1 MKKTLR
7 EKYIAGLLAL
17 GYFKAASASSKFEI
31 YANPDSAAPF
41 FFFVGKSGSLRFS
54 SQKRIDSSVPA
65 SDRTKAMV
73 ISKGE
78 SA

>member
-17 GYFKAASASSKFEI
+17 GYARIDSLSSKFEVF
-31 YANPDSAAPF
+31 AKPGSPVP

-54 SQKRIDSSVPA
+54 TLKRVDSSVPA
-65 SDRTKAMV
+65 SVRTKAMI

-78 SA
+78 AA

>member
-7 EKYIAGLLAL
+7 EKYIAGLLVL
-17 GYFKAASASSKFEI
+17 GYLKTASASSKFEVF
-31 YANPDSAAPF
+31 AKPGSAVP

-54 SQKRIDSSVPA
+54 SQRQVASSVPA
-65 SDRTKAMV
+65 SDFTKARV

>member
-17 GYFKAASASSKFEI
+17 GYVQIDSRSSKFEVF
-31 YANPDSAAPF
+31 AKLNSPVP
-41 FFFVGKSGSLRFS
+41 FFFVGKLASLRFS
-54 SQKRIDSSVPA
+54 ILPWVDSSTPA
-65 SDRTKAMV
+65 SARTKVMV

-78 SA
+78 EA

>member
-31 YANPDSAAPF
+31 YTNPDSAAP

>member
-17 GYFKAASASSKFEI
+17 GYVRVDSRSSKFEVF
-31 YANPDSAAPF
+31 AKKDSSM
-41 FFFVGKSGSLRFS
+41 FFFVGKAGSLRFS
-54 SQKRIDSSVPA
+54 GVKRVDSSVPA
-65 SDRTKAMV
+65 SDRTKAVV

-78 SA
+78 EA

>member
-17 GYFKAASASSKFEI
+17 GYAQIDSRSSKFEVF
-31 YANPDSAAPF
+31 AKPGTPAT

-54 SQKRIDSSVPA
+54 DVRRVDSSIPA

-78 SA
+78 EA

>member
-17 GYFKAASASSKFEI
+17 GYVAVASQSSKFEVFTKVG
-31 YANPDSAAPF
+31 ASPT
-41 FFFVGKSGSLRFS
+41 FFFVGKAGSVRFS
-54 SQKRIDSSVPA
+54 SVKRVDSSVPA
-65 SDRTKAMV
+65 SNATKAKI

-78 SA
+78 TT

>member
-17 GYFKAASASSKFEI
+17 GYARIDSLSSKFEVFT
-31 YANPDSAAPF
+31 NPDLPLP

-54 SQKRIDSSVPA
+54 TLKRVDSSIPVGGC
-65 SDRTKAMV
+65 TKAII
-73 ISKGE
+73 ISRGE
-78 SA
+78 AA

>member
-17 GYFKAASASSKFEI
+17 GYAQIDSRSSKFEVF
-31 YANPDSAAPF
+31 AKPGTPVPF

>member
-7 EKYIAGLLAL
+7 EQYIAGLLVL
-17 GYFKAASASSKFEI
+17 GYDQIDSLSSKFEVF
-31 YANPDSAAPF
+31 AKPNSPVP

-54 SQKRIDSSVPA
+54 ILKRVDSSIPA
-65 SDRTKAMV
+65 SARTKIMV

-78 SA
+78 AA

>member
-7 EKYIAGLLAL
+7 EKYIAGLLVL
-17 GYFKAASASSKFEI
+17 GYVQIDTLSSKFEVF
-31 YANPDSAAPF
+31 AKPNSPVP

-54 SQKRIDSSVPA
+54 TLKRVDSSIPA
-65 SDRTKAMV
+65 SDLTKAMV

-78 SA
+78 AA

>member
-17 GYFKAASASSKFEI
+17 GYAQIDSRSSKFEVF
-31 YANPDSAAPF
+31 AKPGTPVP

-54 SQKRIDSSVPA
+54 NVARVDSSVPA
-65 SDRTKAMV
+65 SASTKSKI

-78 SA
+78 EA

>member
-7 EKYIAGLLAL
+7 EKYIAGLLVL
-17 GYFKAASASSKFEI
+17 GYVQIDTLSSKFEVF
-31 YANPDSAAPF
+31 AKPNSPVP

-54 SQKRIDSSVPA
+54 ILQRVDSSIPA
-65 SDRTKAMV
+65 STRTKVMV

-78 SA
+78 AA

>member
-17 GYFKAASASSKFEI
+17 GFAPVDSLSSKFEVFTKSGSP
-31 YANPDSAAPF
+31 AT

-54 SQKRIDSSVPA
+54 SLKRVDSSIPA

-78 SA
+78 AQ

>member
-17 GYFKAASASSKFEI
+17 GYARIDSLSSKFEVFTK
-31 YANPDSAAPF
+31 AGSSAT

-54 SQKRIDSSVPA
+54 TVRRVDSSVPA
-65 SDRTKAMV
+65 SDRTKIAI

-78 SA
+78 AA